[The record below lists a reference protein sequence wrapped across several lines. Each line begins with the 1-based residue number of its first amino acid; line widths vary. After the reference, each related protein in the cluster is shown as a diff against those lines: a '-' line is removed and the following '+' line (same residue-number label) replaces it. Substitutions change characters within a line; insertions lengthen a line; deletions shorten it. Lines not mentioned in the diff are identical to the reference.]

1 MATISNPIASSPIP
15 APAPPPT
22 TSAAGLPEANQAT
35 FLQLL
40 VAQIKNQDP
49 LSPSDSTQ
57 FLTQLAQFSELE
69 QMTNANTTLQQI
81 SGELQP
87 ATPPVT
93 PPVTTPTPVAPA
105 KP

>member
-1 MATISNPIASSPIP
+1 MATISNPIASSPTPAP

-22 TSAAGLPEANQAT
+22 TGTAGLPEANQAT

-69 QMTNANTTLQQI
+69 QMTNANTQLQQI
-81 SGELQP
+81 RGELQP
-87 ATPPVT
+87 AAPPVT
-93 PPVTTPTPVAPA
+93 PPVTTPVAPA

>member
-1 MATISNPIASSPIP
+1 MATISNPIATNPTP
-15 APAPPPT
+15 APAPLPT
-22 TSAAGLPEANQAT
+22 TGTAGLPEANQAT

-81 SGELQP
+81 RGELQP
-87 ATPPVT
+87 AAPPVT
-93 PPVTTPTPVAPA
+93 PPVTTPGATA